1 MLRILDTRRH
11 RVPPLPPCL
20 QDSVVAL
27 DIVTDELKANC
38 KVRPHLIYLL
48 GQVRQVSCEILEV
61 LNNFPIKEQGR
72 SPVCLELIVIK

>member
-1 MLRILDTRRH
+1 MTSICFS
-11 RVPPLPPCL
+11 LP
-20 QDSVVAL
+20 
-27 DIVTDELKANC
+27 NC
-38 KVRPHLIYLL
+38 EVRPHLIYLL